1 MCTFSILIRINDFLH
16 FQRGTFLL
24 DYTSSPRRFKISHG
38 AIHHEYR
45 EHLPQWFVLSCRASL
60 HIMVIS
66 ADALSLAVPCNISL
80 SPFRSTDWSLML
92 CTRSGSCVRCT
103 RMINCVLVEN
113 ILQPRTTMVSGRIA
127 AQGKIK
133 GRHCDS
139 ILCRCRRWQWQWRA
153 AILGGKIP
161 HAMHS
166 SIVRTFPHAVKC
178 WHVRRKQL
186 TITATRFHH
195 CCHWSFN

>member
-1 MCTFSILIRINDFLH
+1 MWTFSILIRINDFLH

-45 EHLPQWFVLSCRASL
+45 EHLLQWFVLSCWASL

-66 ADALSLAVPCNISL
+66 ADVLSLAAPCNTCKWNGCK

-103 RMINCVLVEN
+103 GMINVLKGVSVLVEN
-113 ILQPRTTMVSGRIA
+113 ILQSRTTTVSGRLA
-127 AQGKIK
+127 AQGKNQK
-133 GRHCDS
+133 VS
-139 ILCRCRRWQWQWRA
+139 LWRYT
-153 AILGGKIP
+153 
-161 HAMHS
+161 
-166 SIVRTFPHAVKC
+166 V
-178 WHVRRKQL
+178 
-186 TITATRFHH
+186 
-195 CCHWSFN
+195 